1 MEILFVINLCK
12 EMRNNVIIS
21 KMKEIIKNWH
31 NIVNYVNIVLFIYL
45 GTDSNI
51 YNKSVN
57 DFS

>member
-1 MEILFVINLCK
+1 
-12 EMRNNVIIS
+12 MRNNVIIS
-21 KMKEIIKNWH
+21 KMKEIIKNWY

>member
-1 MEILFVINLCK
+1 MEILFVINLWK

-21 KMKEIIKNWH
+21 KMKEIIKNWY

>member
-21 KMKEIIKNWH
+21 KMKEIIKNWY